1 MCISCPRS
9 INTKTRKKT
18 KSTDQS
24 NIRHTN
30 NSDGKTKVKS
40 INFSKKIYDYSN
52 L

>member
-1 MCISCPRS
+1 MSPKHIQKQKQKNP
-9 INTKTRKKT
+9 T

-30 NSDGKTKVKS
+30 NSDDKTKVKS
-40 INFSKKIYDYSN
+40 IKKIYDYSN

>member
-1 MCISCPRS
+1 MTPNSK
-9 INTKTRKKT
+9 KTPPPPKKKKTPT

-30 NSDGKTKVKS
+30 NSDSKTKVKS
-40 INFSKKIYDYSN
+40 IKKIYDYSN